1 MNSGLRQIVSVTEL
15 TAQIRSELRASFP
28 SVWVAGEI
36 SDISQPASGHIYLT
50 LKDGQS
56 QLRAV
61 IWQSVA
67 RRLPGRLQ
75 DGVLAVCGGELD
87 VYPRHGSYQLVVKTI
102 ELQGEGALQW
112 ALKQLQQRLAAEGL
126 FEPERKRPIP
136 KFPRLVAVVTSPTS
150 AAVRDFLEVAKR
162 RSQGTRMLVI
172 PASVQGDQAVPDL
185 LRGLDAAHR
194 LLPRPDVVVLTRG
207 GGSLEDLWAYNDE
220 RLIRAISAASIP
232 VVAAVGH
239 EIDVTLCDLVADVR
253 ALTPSEAAERVVPD
267 QAMWL
272 QQAQRLEQAMH
283 HAVLNRVQQARQR
296 WRFCAE
302 HPRLTRPL
310 DRIRDESRRID
321 DLWHSASLAL
331 RHTNQRHQQRFA
343 AVAAQLHVLSPLAVL
358 GRGFAVINH
367 ATSKEVIMDIDQL
380 QIGDYVEAQVHR
392 GRFQARVEQR
402 IQPSE
407 PGDSV

>member
-1 MNSGLRQIVSVTEL
+1 MSTGPRQILSVTEL
-15 TAQIRSELRASFP
+15 TSQIRGELRASFP

-67 RRLPGRLQ
+67 RRLPDRLQ
-75 DGVLAVCGGELD
+75 DGALAVCGGELD
-87 VYPRHGSYQLVVKTI
+87 VYPRHGSYQLVIKTL
-102 ELQGEGALQW
+102 ELRGEGALQW
-112 ALKQLQQRLAAEGL
+112 ALKQLQVRLAAEGL
-126 FEPERKRPIP
+126 FDPQRKLPIP
-136 KFPRLVAVVTSPTS
+136 QFPRLVAVITSPTS

-162 RSQGTRMLVI
+162 RSRGTRLLVI
-172 PASVQGDQAVPDL
+172 PSSVQGDQAVPDL
-185 LRGLDAAHR
+185 LRGLDMAQKLR
-194 LLPRPDVVVLTRG
+194 PRPDVIVLTRG

-220 RLIRAISAASIP
+220 RLIRAIAAASIP
-232 VVAAVGH
+232 VVSAVGH

-272 QQAQRLEQAMH
+272 QQAQRLEQALR
-283 HAVLNRVQQARQR
+283 HAVLNRVRHARHR

-302 HPRLTRPL
+302 HPRLARPL

-321 DLWHSASLAL
+321 DLWHNATLAI
-331 RHTNQRHQQRFA
+331 RQKNQRHQQSFA
-343 AVAAQLHVLSPLAVL
+343 AVAAQLNVLSPLAVL
-358 GRGFAVINH
+358 GRGFAVITH
-367 ATSKEVIMDIDQL
+367 MATQRVVVDMEQL
-380 QIGDYVEAQVHR
+380 QIGDYIEARVHR

-402 IQPSE
+402 IQPLE
-407 PGDSV
+407 PGNSE